1 MRKFRKT
8 HHMRKS
14 RKNLKNKISHRM
26 RGGGG
31 SQSREPKPEPTPPPL
46 YGIVVG
52 LDGRHY
58 VESFY
63 LQPGSAGIQFY
74 ASSQDPPVM
83 LQVTKIMG
91 VGKENETKTQEF
103 LRSFQTTATATPPPR
118 PVALIEHLLSGM
130 EGENFNPTVLS
141 GNRYLYSCRSDA
153 DEALRQLMDSAA
165 VLATGHPSEAVSNRA
180 KAFLQQKLFT
190 PSQRKGAV
198 ARGGLDA
205 SLIESLTQG
214 LPPPQRTIQMAKTS
228 MLRPPKSEKYG
239 SEGGRSARR
248 RRRII

>member
-1 MRKFRKT
+1 
-8 HHMRKS
+8 
-14 RKNLKNKISHRM
+14 
-26 RGGGG
+26 
-31 SQSREPKPEPTPPPL
+31 
-46 YGIVVG
+46 
-52 LDGRHY
+52 
-58 VESFY
+58 
-63 LQPGSAGIQFY
+63 
-74 ASSQDPPVM
+74 M

-130 EGENFNPTVLS
+130 DGENFNPTVLS

-153 DEALRQLMDSAA
+153 NEALHQIMDSAA
-165 VLATGHPSEAVSNRA
+165 VLATGHPSKSVSNRA

-190 PSQRKGAV
+190 PFERRGAV
-198 ARGGLDA
+198 ARGGIDA

-214 LPPPQRTIQMAKTS
+214 LPTSNSQRTIKTAKIS
-228 MLRPPKSEKYG
+228 MLRPPKPNKSG